1 MADRSSILNAVN
13 IAIRNTNETLPHDKK
28 IAFDESEQIIGTGAK
43 IDSLAFVTLM
53 VAVEKE
59 LGGDVEES
67 AMAEIYTVR
76 QLVDAI
82 RESAA
87 AGKTRTSS
95 SRQPAGWSSG
105 PPGTSCC

>member
-13 IAIRNTNETLPHDKK
+13 IAIRNTNETLPQDKK

-59 LGGDVEES
+59 VEATAGQCPSLVEDLSDSSAGVATLGELIDYLAQRV
-67 AMAEIYTVR
+67 
-76 QLVDAI
+76 
-82 RESAA
+82 
-87 AGKTRTSS
+87 
-95 SRQPAGWSSG
+95 
-105 PPGTSCC
+105 